1 MMLARFRSIGW
12 VAAAAIAVLC
22 CYLISLRVATERAA
36 LESLEA
42 QISVTQ
48 KHIRVLQTELGS
60 RGQMAQLERWN
71 DQALAL
77 TAPEAEQFLPD
88 PQALVA
94 LTEQHPAMPMQDE
107 TQLAS
112 AQPATNVMP
121 ATIEKVARDEPALRT
136 VSYQPLSTVRLERV
150 APKPDKPVAK
160 PEMSKPVKSI
170 IKAEKAAAKPEKLAT
185 KKAPKAEAKSEKL
198 AAKAT
203 KPAAKSPAKAEK
215 QAVKTAA
222 KPAKPG
228 ADKVDA
234 GKKDKAPVKLAKAE
248 RPKAKPLESI
258 ALRLKEMETRHP

>member
-36 LESLEA
+36 LEALEA

-48 KHIRVLQTELGS
+48 KHIRVLQTELGT

-88 PQALVA
+88 GQALVA
-94 LTEQHPAMPMQDE
+94 LTEQHPAMPLQAE

-112 AQPATNVMP
+112 AQPATDVMP
-121 ATIEKVARDEPALRT
+121 ATIEKVAGDKPALRT
-136 VSYQPLSTVRLERV
+136 VSYEPLSAVRLERRT
-150 APKPDKPVAK
+150 PKSEKPIAKPEQSMANVEKSTSKPVKQPSKPVQQAAKTKKSETKLEKQAATVSKPAAKGEKQIVKAVAK
-160 PEMSKPVKSI
+160 PE
-170 IKAEKAAAKPEKLAT
+170 
-185 KKAPKAEAKSEKL
+185 
-198 AAKAT
+198 
-203 KPAAKSPAKAEK
+203 
-215 QAVKTAA
+215 
-222 KPAKPG
+222 
-228 ADKVDA
+228 
-234 GKKDKAPVKLAKAE
+234 KAPVKLAKAE
-248 RPKAKPLESI
+248 RPKGKPLESI